1 MIAEINGIIA
11 LYRQKFEALQVILC
25 GGDTSFFENKL
36 KGPIF
41 AIPELV
47 LSGLN
52 SILIYNVGH

>member
-1 MIAEINGIIA
+1 MVEEIQGIIVR
-11 LYRQKFEALQVILC
+11 YQQKFEGMRVILC
-25 GGDTSFFENKL
+25 GGDTRFFENKL

-52 SILIYNVGH
+52 SILIYNVGG